1 MPSYFYIAILIA
13 LCVYP
18 IIRSVYLFQKGKYTL
33 YFQRGTNKDIIL
45 GLGWSIL
52 YIWSLDNAELSHFSY
67 LVISLGF
74 ILFYIFCIS
83 ILGYLSYRK
92 MRERRVIYSTV
103 ILDIF
108 LIAVSLFIVNLY
120 LHHQ

>member
-67 LVISLGF
+67 LVISLVF
-74 ILFYIFCIS
+74 IFFYILCIS

>member
-13 LCVYP
+13 LYVYP
-18 IIRSVYLFQKGKYTL
+18 IIRSIYLFQKGKYAP
-33 YFQRGTNKDIIL
+33 YFQKGTNKDML
-45 GLGWSIL
+45 LAFGWSIL
-52 YIWSLDNAELSHFSY
+52 YIWSLNNAALSHFSY
-67 LVISLGF
+67 LVISLVF
-74 ILFYIFCIS
+74 IFFYILCIS